1 LRALARTS
9 PSGRRDR
16 RDSEHRLVNP
26 SEISAARLGALAADF
41 RLDPILLPTN
51 RSLTILALM
60 RTARTT
66 DFRSVAVPRIMYG
79 TAWKEDRTQ
88 ALTLEAIATGFRAFD
103 TANQRKHY
111 VEEGVGAA
119 VTAAIASGIVKREDL
134 FLQTKFTYQ
143 RGQDH
148 RLPYN
153 PACNL
158 TTQVRQSIASSLEHL
173 GVTRI
178 DSYILHGPSQLS
190 GLSEADWETWRAME
204 DAADEGWVGLLGVSN
219 VAVDQVKALL
229 CGARIRPPFVQN
241 RCFVRASWDRDM
253 YALCQKE
260 NILYQ
265 AFALLSGNRQALV
278 KPCVTEIAH
287 HHNKTVPQ
295 VIYRFAFELG
305 MVPLTGTTD
314 VSHMREALDIFD
326 FTLTHNEI
334 ETLLTLHGHH

>member
-1 LRALARTS
+1 MPAPL
-9 PSGRRDR
+9 
-16 RDSEHRLVNP
+16 
-26 SEISAARLGALAADF
+26 
-41 RLDPILLPTN
+41 
-51 RSLTILALM
+51 
-60 RTARTT
+60 
-66 DFRSVAVPRIMYG
+66 IMYG

-88 ALTLEAIATGFRAFD
+88 ALALEAIAAGFRAFD

-111 VEEGVGAA
+111 FEEGVGAA
-119 VTAAIASGIVKREDL
+119 VRVAIASGVVKREEL

-153 PACNL
+153 PDCDL

-190 GLSEADWETWRAME
+190 GLSQADWETWRAME
-204 DAADEGWVGLLGVSN
+204 DAADEGLVGLLGISN
-219 VAVDQVKALL
+219 VAVDQLEALL
-229 CGARIRPPFVQN
+229 CGARIRPTFVQK
-241 RCFVRASWDRDM
+241 RCLVRASWDREM
-253 YALCQKE
+253 YTLCHKE
-260 NILYQ
+260 NIAYQ
-265 AFALLSGNRQALV
+265 AFALLSGNRQALL

-326 FTLTHNEI
+326 FTLTHDEI
-334 ETLLTLHGHH
+334 ETLLALRGPR

>member
-1 LRALARTS
+1 
-9 PSGRRDR
+9 
-16 RDSEHRLVNP
+16 
-26 SEISAARLGALAADF
+26 
-41 RLDPILLPTN
+41 
-51 RSLTILALM
+51 M
-60 RTARTT
+60 
-66 DFRSVAVPRIMYG
+66 PRIMYG

-229 CGARIRPPFVQN
+229 CGARIRPTFVQN

-326 FTLTHNEI
+326 FTLDHNEI
-334 ETLLTLHGHH
+334 ETLLTLRGRR